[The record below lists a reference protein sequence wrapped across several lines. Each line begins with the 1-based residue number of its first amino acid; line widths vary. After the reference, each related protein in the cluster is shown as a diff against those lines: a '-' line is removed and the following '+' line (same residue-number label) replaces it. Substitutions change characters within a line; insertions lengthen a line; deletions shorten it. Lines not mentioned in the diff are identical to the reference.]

1 LLEAGEARPFNEVML
16 RHTFAAVALAVG
28 VQAHAD
34 EAVYP
39 TNQCI
44 AQLHQDE
51 RLAPIAGKVALGR
64 SDQAGAAML
73 ELDRPVLAVERDALA
88 LWSKLRQ
95 FCFDLGAEFR
105 SRLPSAEQAA
115 LAARLFG
122 LHQRMVGELR
132 EGRST
137 FAEFNR
143 RRLEVYLIAAA
154 LEAQLLGSE
163 HASAPQSPA
172 RPAGHTDL

>member
-1 LLEAGEARPFNEVML
+1 MF
-16 RHTFAAVALAVG
+16 RHTFAAVALAAG
-28 VQAHAD
+28 VQAHAG
-34 EAVYP
+34 EPVYP
-39 TNQCI
+39 TNDCI
-44 AQLHQDE
+44 DRLHQDA
-51 RLAPIAGKVALGR
+51 RLAPIAGKVSLGR
-64 SDQAGAAML
+64 SDQANAAML
-73 ELDRPVLAVERDALA
+73 ELDRPALTVERDALA

-105 SRLPSAEQAA
+105 GQVPNVEQSA

-122 LHQRMVGELR
+122 LHQRMVNELR

-163 HASAPQSPA
+163 QVSAPESPA
-172 RPAGHTDL
+172 RPAGHTGL